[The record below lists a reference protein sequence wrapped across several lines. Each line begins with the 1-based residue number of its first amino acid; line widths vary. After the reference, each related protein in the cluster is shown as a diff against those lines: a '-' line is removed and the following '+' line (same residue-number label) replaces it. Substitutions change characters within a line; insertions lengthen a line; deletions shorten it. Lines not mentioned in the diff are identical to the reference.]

1 MSGDFVLYKKP
12 DRNISGSEDI
22 GMFGTERI
30 VIAFGELADAWKE
43 CIEELSEYGRMMAN
57 EYSPGIFIGK
67 RIDCYYTESNTDG
80 RGPSERHYHA
90 TYEYMVNGM
99 KKKKRL
105 LQESLSPPL
114 SLRFIM

>member
-43 CIEELSEYGRMMAN
+43 CMEE
-57 EYSPGIFIGK
+57 
-67 RIDCYYTESNTDG
+67 
-80 RGPSERHYHA
+80 
-90 TYEYMVNGM
+90 
-99 KKKKRL
+99 
-105 LQESLSPPL
+105 
-114 SLRFIM
+114 